1 MKILVT
7 IDEVEAFRLGFNAPS
22 DEIELDLDPAV
33 FSDEERNYIAAY
45 VREDGKFLGPSIAPA
60 SLEGFIDAV
69 HRGIKLHWEMENDP
83 IPF

>member
-22 DEIELDLDPAV
+22 DEIELDLDPEIFTA
-33 FSDEERNYIAAY
+33 EERNYIAAY
-45 VREDGKFLGPSIAPA
+45 SKDGKFQGPFICPPD
-60 SLEGFIDAV
+60 LDGFIDAV
-69 HRGIKLHWEMENDP
+69 HRGIKLHWEKENDA